1 MLPHACAH
9 VQGQV
14 GLISYYDTDGSLVTP
29 LVTSL
34 TTDRDRTWLVA
45 ARGTPGV
52 TRPSARVAWL
62 EAPHKVSKYS
72 GVGATT
78 ASETPASKGGTAGDR
93 ARGSPKPPCLGAR
106 CCSNAHIR
114 QTATTTLKPPC
125 STPRHTTPHHTTQIV
140 SNMQHSKVGTKE
152 RGYEDPDPSQ
162 HLSG

>member
-14 GLISYYDTDGSLVTP
+14 GVISYYDTDGSLVTP

-93 ARGSPKPPCLGAR
+93 ARGSPKPPCLGVR
-106 CCSNAHIR
+106 CCSKCQQRPHSANSNHPQAPMQH
-114 QTATTTLKPPC
+114 AAP
-125 STPRHTTPHHTTQIV
+125 HHATPHHPNRVKYATQ
-140 SNMQHSKVGTKE
+140 QGGDE
-152 RGYEDPDPSQ
+152 GEG
-162 HLSG
+162 L